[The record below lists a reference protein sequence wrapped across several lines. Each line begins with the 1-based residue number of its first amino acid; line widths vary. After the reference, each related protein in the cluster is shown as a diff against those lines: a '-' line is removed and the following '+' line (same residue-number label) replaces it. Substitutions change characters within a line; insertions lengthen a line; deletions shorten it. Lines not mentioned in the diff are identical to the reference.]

1 MAQATHVLSTGEKEE
16 EDGGRNPLCYLWGK
30 IRDQIALILLDLG
43 STHNFISQELAK
55 HLEIYKEELGP
66 SLNAR
71 GAFQGQE
78 VPVTLVIGKLR
89 LHINNYY
96 DSEDFFVSP
105 LQTQDVILG
114 APWFHRVYARL
125 KFLEKCDACGILA

>member
-1 MAQATHVLSTGEKEE
+1 MSTVEKEE
-16 EDGGRNPLCYLWGK
+16 EDGGCTPLCYLWGE
-30 IRDQIALILLDLG
+30 IRDQSTLILLYLG
-43 STHNFISQELAK
+43 STHNFIFQELTK
-55 HLEIYKEELGP
+55 CLEINTEELGP

-78 VPVTLVIGKLR
+78 VPVTPMIGKLH
-89 LHINNYY
+89 LHINNYC
-96 DSEDFFVSP
+96 DSEEFFVSP

-125 KFLEKCDACGILA
+125 ETPKKLVTISHCG